1 MHLLSYTVALSSC
14 WLHSNENSTLD
25 WPAIADAVQLLAEM
39 LMGKRVEVN
48 LSVGAYS
55 RGFSGE
61 QSPLDLETA
70 FQLLY
75 RLFTHRISPEDG
87 DLATCL
93 K

>member
-1 MHLLSYTVALSSC
+1 M
-14 WLHSNENSTLD
+14 
-25 WPAIADAVQLLAEM
+25 QGLAEM

-48 LSVGAYS
+48 LSCSAYS
-55 RGFSGE
+55 RSFAGE

-70 FQLLY
+70 FQLIY
-75 RLFTHRISPEDG
+75 RLFTHQISPNDG

>member
-1 MHLLSYTVALSSC
+1 M
-14 WLHSNENSTLD
+14 
-25 WPAIADAVQLLAEM
+25 LAEIM
-39 LMGKRVEVN
+39 MGKRVELN
-48 LSVGAYS
+48 LAVGPYS

-75 RLFTHRISPEDG
+75 MLFTHQVSPDDG

-93 K
+93 R